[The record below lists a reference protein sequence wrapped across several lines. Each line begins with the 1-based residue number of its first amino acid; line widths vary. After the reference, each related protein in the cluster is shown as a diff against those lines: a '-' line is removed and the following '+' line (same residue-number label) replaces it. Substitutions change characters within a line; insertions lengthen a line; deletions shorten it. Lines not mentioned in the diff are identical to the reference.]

1 MKRFI
6 LTVSAMLAM
15 AFSCFAA
22 NPESD
27 FIYDLAPDGQGVMI
41 KEYKGKSTTVVIP
54 DTIEGLP
61 VTQIGTTGLGFG
73 VFPHTRNK
81 ATKDIPY
88 NITVPKSVKVIGDGA
103 FSGVKGKINID
114 LSNITAIYSNAFS
127 YSDLSG
133 TIKISKNLEFKPNKA
148 PFINEEFC
156 CKAFAN
162 TKITAVVIEEGVT
175 SLNADQLFWECSEL
189 KSVTLPASLTHINN
203 NVFSLCSA
211 LTEVI
216 IPEGTKINYSEIW
229 VGNPTAFSG
238 CTSLSLATRAKIKA
252 TGYTGEF

>member
-41 KEYKGKSTTVVIP
+41 KEYKGKSTTVVFP

-81 ATKDIPY
+81 DTKNIPY
-88 NITVPKSVKVIGDGA
+88 NVTVPKSVKVIGDGA

-114 LSNITAIYSNAFS
+114 LSNITTIYSNAFS

-133 TIKISKNLEFKPNKA
+133 TIKISKNLEFKP
-148 PFINEEFC
+148 
-156 CKAFAN
+156 KAFAN

-175 SLNADQLFWECSEL
+175 SLNADELFWECSEL

-229 VGNPTAFSG
+229 EGNPTAFSG

>member
-27 FIYDLAPDGQGVMI
+27 FIYDMAPDGQGVMI
-41 KEYKGKSTTVVIP
+41 TSYKGKSTTVVIP

-61 VTQIGTTGLGFG
+61 VTQIGTTGPNMG
-73 VFPHTRNK
+73 VFPHILKK

-88 NITVPKSVKVIGDGA
+88 NVTVPKSVKVIGDNA
-103 FSGVKGKINID
+103 FMELKGKIDID
-114 LSNITAIYSNAFS
+114 LSNITLIGDGAFTN
-127 YSDLSG
+127 SDLSG
-133 TIKISKNLEFKPNKA
+133 TIKISKNLKFIGAEAFKR
-148 PFINEEFC
+148 
-156 CKAFAN
+156 
-162 TKITAVVIEEGVT
+162 TKITAVIIEEGVT
-175 SLNADQLFWECSEL
+175 SVLKGTFMDCPNL
-189 KSVTLPASLTHINN
+189 KSVTLPSTLTKIENLA
-203 NVFSLCSA
+203 FSGCSA

-216 IPEGTKINYSEIW
+216 IPEGTEIESDIFTF
-229 VGNPTAFSG
+229 VG

-252 TGYTGEF
+252 TGYTGNF

>member
-27 FIYDLAPDGQGVMI
+27 FIYDMAPDGQGVMI

-61 VTQIGTTGLGFG
+61 VTQIGTTGFTFG
-73 VFPHTRNK
+73 VFLHTMYK
-81 ATKDIPY
+81 STADIPY
-88 NITVPKSVKVIGDGA
+88 NITVPKSVKVIGKNA
-103 FSGVKGKINID
+103 FSGVKGKIDID
-114 LSNITAIYSNAFS
+114 LSNITSIGERAFAE
-127 YSDLSG
+127 SDLTG
-133 TIKISKNLEFKPNKA
+133 TIKISKNLKFTGPD
-148 PFINEEFC
+148 
-156 CKAFAN
+156 AFRK
-162 TKITAVVIEEGVT
+162 TKITAVIIEEGVT
-175 SLNADQLFWECSEL
+175 SLGYYDPYNPIVSDGTFMECPNL
-189 KSVTLPASLTHINN
+189 KSVTLPSTLTEIRGIPFNG
-203 NVFSLCSA
+203 CSA

-216 IPEGTKINYSEIW
+216 IPDGTKIDYTGMSSDL
-229 VGNPTAFSG
+229 VFLG

-252 TGYTGEF
+252 TGYTGNFTF

>member
-6 LTVSAMLAM
+6 LTVSAMLAI

-27 FIYDLAPDGQGVMI
+27 FVYDLAPDGQGVMI
-41 KEYKGKSTTVVIP
+41 TSYKGKSTTVVIP

-61 VTQIGTTGLGFG
+61 VTQIGGSGFG
-73 VFPHTRNK
+73 VFPHTFNK

-88 NITVPKSVKVIGDGA
+88 NVTVPKSVKVIGDGA
-103 FSGVKGKINID
+103 FSGVKGKIDID

-127 YSDLSG
+127 NSDLSG

-148 PFINEEFC
+148 PFINEKFC
-156 CKAFAN
+156 REAFAN

-175 SLNADQLFWECSEL
+175 SLNADSLFWECSEL
-189 KSVTLPASLTHINN
+189 KSVTLPASLTRINN
-203 NVFSLCSA
+203 NVFSRCSA

-216 IPEGTKINYSEIW
+216 IPEGTKIKYSDETWETQTTFI
-229 VGNPTAFSG
+229 G

-252 TGYTGEF
+252 TGYTGNF